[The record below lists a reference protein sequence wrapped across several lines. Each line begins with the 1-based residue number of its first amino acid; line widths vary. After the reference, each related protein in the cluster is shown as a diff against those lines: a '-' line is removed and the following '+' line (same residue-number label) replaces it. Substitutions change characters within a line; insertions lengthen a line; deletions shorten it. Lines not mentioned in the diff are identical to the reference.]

1 MTDGIKRWFNLTS
14 HPYIKLETTEEWKK
28 IENGLKNLI
37 KNKDLVLQTRPEL
50 VIGYLVSCLNFEK
63 NKMEDTNKNE
73 LDGKS
78 E

>member
-1 MTDGIKRWFNLTS
+1 MTS

-73 LDGKS
+73 LVRKS
-78 E
+78 KKVKRIKT